1 MFFYRRKESQ
11 DHYAIIREIYEN
23 DNASEYFENE
33 LEQALDN
40 EVNYIIIEPSKLG
53 EETARWITVG
63 NCLHKTSV
71 VAGAAGMTAGL
82 VWPDR
87 GLVYFPM
94 CFLSTVCAGVYMI
107 SWQFDP
113 CCKYQVEYETK
124 RLQKLPL
131 QKLTSSS
138 PVVLMRRDDTLRKIL
153 HTTVAFGATA
163 YCVWKFYDWF
173 FKS

>member
-1 MFFYRRKESQ
+1 M
-11 DHYAIIREIYEN
+11 
-23 DNASEYFENE
+23 
-33 LEQALDN
+33 
-40 EVNYIIIEPSKLG
+40 NYIIIEPSKLG

-71 VAGAAGMTAGL
+71 IAGVAGMTAGL

-113 CCKYQVEYETK
+113 CCKYQVEYDTK
-124 RLQKLPL
+124 CLQKLPL

-138 PVVLMRRDDTLRKIL
+138 PVVLMRTRRHPTENPTYDNRIRRHRLLCVEILRLVLEVMIRP
-153 HTTVAFGATA
+153 
-163 YCVWKFYDWF
+163 
-173 FKS
+173 